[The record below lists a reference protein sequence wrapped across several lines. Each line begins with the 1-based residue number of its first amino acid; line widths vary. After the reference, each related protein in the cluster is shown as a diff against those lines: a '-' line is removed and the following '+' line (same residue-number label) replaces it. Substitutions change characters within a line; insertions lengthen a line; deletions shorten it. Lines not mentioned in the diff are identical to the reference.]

1 MFAQKYHPS
10 MKHAAGPRKELGIR
24 TVFNILGPLTNPA
37 RADRQVMGIYDRSKT
52 ELVADVLR
60 ELGLKRALVVASL
73 DGLDEISI
81 SQPTVVSELKDGNIR
96 TYEVTPEQLGL
107 AVHPLEAILGGEPQ
121 DNARI
126 VREVLQGKKGAHR
139 DIVLANA
146 AAALYTAERCSSL
159 AEGVQLA
166 AEALDSGKALNKLN
180 ELIEYTGVVGSN
192 VS

>member
-1 MFAQKYHPS
+1 M
-10 MKHAAGPRKELGIR
+10 
-24 TVFNILGPLTNPA
+24 
-37 RADRQVMGIYDRSKT
+37 
-52 ELVADVLR
+52 
-60 ELGLKRALVVASL
+60 
-73 DGLDEISI
+73 
-81 SQPTVVSELKDGNIR
+81 
-96 TYEVTPEQLGL
+96 TPEQLGL

-146 AAALYTAERCSSL
+146 AAALYTAGALRSL

-180 ELIEYTGVVGSN
+180 ELIEYTGVVGSD